1 MRYCVTVYAEKR
13 IREKT
18 GINAPSA
25 ASSFQTDKYSSMR
38 AEGCSCPDLSE
49 AATLRARA
57 PARKDFSTLFCT
69 NFFPPPVPA

>member
-1 MRYCVTVYAEKR
+1 MRCCVTVYAEKR

-18 GINAPSA
+18 GIKAPSS

-57 PARKDFSTLFCT
+57 GARKEIITLLCT